1 MTARGNILLNI
12 PSAGARVIIDA
23 DNLDDFARALAGR
36 WVILPTYWPASGLF
50 FPVHW
55 LAGGFFYLRTGW
67 QVGSF
72 ARVLVTCSH
81 QVSYFPCAL
90 ASKWN
95 ILPVHWLADELFF
108 FCALAGRWV
117 TLLLSWPAVSLF
129 LRFFALLCYM

>member
-72 ARVLVTCSH
+72 AHVLVTCSH

-90 ASKWN
+90 ASKGD

-108 FCALAGRWV
+108 FAHWLAGG
-117 TLLLSWPAVSLF
+117 
-129 LRFFALLCYM
+129 LLCSCPGPQFRYF

>member
-23 DNLDDFARALAGR
+23 DNLDDFARVLAGK
-36 WVILPTYWPASGLF
+36 WVIFSWD
-50 FPVHW
+50 W

-72 ARVLVTCSH
+72 AHVLVTCSH

-108 FCALAGRWV
+108 FAHWLAGG
-117 TLLLSWPAVSLF
+117 
-129 LRFFALLCYM
+129 LLCSCPGPQFRYF